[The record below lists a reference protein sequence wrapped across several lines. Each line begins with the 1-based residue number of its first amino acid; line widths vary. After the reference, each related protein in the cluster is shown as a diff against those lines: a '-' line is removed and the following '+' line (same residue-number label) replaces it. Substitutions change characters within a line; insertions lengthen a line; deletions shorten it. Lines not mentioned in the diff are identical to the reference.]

1 MRILFRPI
9 DGIEELIMNLLITG
23 LIIFFA
29 VHSISIVNDN
39 WRNRMVERMGELPWK
54 GLYGVLAIIG
64 FLLIIWGYAEARQH
78 EQIIL
83 YTPAPWL
90 RDLSM
95 LLLIPVFPL
104 LFATYLPGRIQATT
118 HHPMLVATKLW
129 ALAHLLANG
138 ALIDL
143 LLFGSFLLWAVADR
157 ISLKRR
163 QPHPLPQI
171 PASPVNDVLALVLG
185 LAVYGAFLYWLHG
198 WLFAVPLLAP
208 PLTEG

>member
-1 MRILFRPI
+1 
-9 DGIEELIMNLLITG
+9 MNLLIIG
-23 LIIFFA
+23 LILFFG
-29 VHSISIVNDN
+29 VHSISIVNDD
-39 WRNRMVERMGELPWK
+39 WRNRMVNSMGELPWK

-64 FLLIIWGYAEARQH
+64 FVLIVWGYAEARQH
-78 EQIIL
+78 EPMIL

-90 RDLSM
+90 QDLAIV
-95 LLLIPVFPL
+95 LLIPVFPL
-104 LFATYLPGRIQATT
+104 LFATYFPGRIQTATQ
-118 HHPMLVATKLW
+118 HPMLVATKLW

-163 QPHPLPQI
+163 HPHPLPQL

-185 LAVYGAFLYWLHG
+185 LAVYGLFLFWLHG
-198 WLFAVPLLAP
+198 SLFGVPVQLQTLA
-208 PLTEG
+208 LNNG